1 MMSMLER
8 FDKLVA
14 KHAIAMPND
23 LFNLGRILVRVL
35 EDDRLER
42 EREAAARLAERMAY
56 YRTLADKL

>member
-23 LFNLGRILVRVL
+23 LFNLGRVLVRVI
-35 EDDRLER
+35 EDDRLDRER
-42 EREAAARLAERMAY
+42 ERQAEIEARIASLKQMPG
-56 YRTLADKL
+56 KL